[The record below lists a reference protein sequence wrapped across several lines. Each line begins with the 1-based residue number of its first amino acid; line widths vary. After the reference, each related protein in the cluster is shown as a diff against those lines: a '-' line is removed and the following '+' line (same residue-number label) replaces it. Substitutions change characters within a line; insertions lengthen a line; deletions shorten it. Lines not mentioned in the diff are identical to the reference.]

1 MTPEN
6 NDHHRQQHDLM
17 TGYMGRMTE
26 ATEHISQS
34 LDQNWE
40 QHQAM
45 KAGIDDL
52 KAKQTFNAGKWA
64 GVAAGIGAVV
74 VIVGVLLKVLSVL
87 KYALGQ

>member
-6 NDHHRQQHDLM
+6 NDHHRQQHDLI

-34 LDQNWE
+34 LDKNWE
-40 QHQAM
+40 QHVALQ
-45 KAGIDDL
+45 KGIAEL
-52 KAKQTFNAGKWA
+52 KEKQTFNAGKWV
-64 GVAAGIGAVV
+64 GISAGIGAVAV
-74 VIVGVLLKVLSVL
+74 VIGVLLKVLSVL